1 MEDVPAKVRS
11 PKLATP
17 LIALIVLVPPSVPPV
32 GATVLDVDA
41 EVTTLLPLSRT
52 ETDGKVESSAPAV
65 SPTG

>member
-1 MEDVPAKVRS
+1 MDAVPAKVRS
-11 PKLATP
+11 PKVATP
-17 LIALIVLVPPSVPPV
+17 FVALIVLVPPSVPPV
-32 GATVLDVDA
+32 GATVIDVVA